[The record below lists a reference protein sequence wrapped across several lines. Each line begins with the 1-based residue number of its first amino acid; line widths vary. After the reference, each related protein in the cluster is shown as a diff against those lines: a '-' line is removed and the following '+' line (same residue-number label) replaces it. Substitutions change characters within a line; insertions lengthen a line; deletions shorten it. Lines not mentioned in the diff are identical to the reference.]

1 MFGWFKRK
9 KNVLPS
15 IKLTIMNDN
24 ESKVEV
30 EWPHIDIEASDN
42 PDLARKQKI
51 QLVENMAH
59 LTMAMAQGVFT
70 PFVQQK
76 VVERALQ
83 TKDKEFGAGFLAA
96 IAQIQRALGAR
107 GGKDNS
113 NKPIIKPY
121 QVFDIRNMML
131 HAGQGG
137 GDE

>member
-1 MFGWFKRK
+1 MFGWFKKK
-9 KNVLPS
+9 KNPLPS
-15 IKLTIMNDN
+15 IKLTIMGDN

-59 LTMAMAQGVFT
+59 LTMAMGQGVFT

-76 VVERALQ
+76 VVEKALQ
-83 TKDKEFGAGFLAA
+83 LKDKEFGAGFLAA

-107 GGKDNS
+107 GKDKS
-113 NKPIIKPY
+113 DKPIISPY

-131 HAGQGG
+131 HAGQQGG